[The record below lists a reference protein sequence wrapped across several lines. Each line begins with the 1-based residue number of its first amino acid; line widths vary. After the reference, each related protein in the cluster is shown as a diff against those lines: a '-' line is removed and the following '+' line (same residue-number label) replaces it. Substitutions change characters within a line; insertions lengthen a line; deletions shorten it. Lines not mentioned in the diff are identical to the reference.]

1 MSGSNETIYEVTT
14 DEGGHTGTAF
24 TLDEDA
30 ETGYYQLD
38 VRPHAGHDEIE
49 YYEGGFDVVDSH
61 QYNPDY
67 TDDGEDISD
76 SGNSNNGDSDDDG
89 E

>member
-1 MSGSNETIYEVTT
+1 MTAPSGHKTIYEVTT

-24 TLDEDA
+24 TLHEDE

-38 VRPHAGHDEIE
+38 VRPHADHDEIE
-49 YYEGGFDVVDSH
+49 YFEGGFDVVDSYP
-61 QYNPDY
+61 YNTD
-67 TDDGEDISD
+67 TDDGGDGND
-76 SGNSNNGDSDDDG
+76 S